1 MGTAIGVCF
10 GYWLGSSSFYY
21 FIAYICNAH
30 ITMLQIVSL
39 TVSEV
44 CFVWFLHYFIISI
57 LKIVYIYVTSLNLS
71 VKSVC
76 LYIGGCKGI
85 QRKFNIYLTDMFST
99 QRL

>member
-39 TVSEV
+39 TVSLMSPLVDLFICFEQRNYILCGVSRVYV
-44 CFVWFLHYFIISI
+44 CTV
-57 LKIVYIYVTSLNLS
+57 N
-71 VKSVC
+71 
-76 LYIGGCKGI
+76 
-85 QRKFNIYLTDMFST
+85 
-99 QRL
+99 